1 MVRSLSL
8 TARRRRGGPA
18 VLPAG
23 VFPAVLGAFWPA
35 AVVAVC
41 LALAA
46 QPALAQDVEDQL
58 QRLQRELSD
67 LQRQVYGGA
76 APPAAAGGAAPTA
89 TAHMQ
94 IQLNDLERQ
103 LTNLTGPIAALV
115 FPLHTATTPPHRR
128 GAAVALSS
136 PPPKPRRPPP

>member
-1 MVRSLSL
+1 MTSMVRSLSL

-76 APPAAAGGAAPTA
+76 APPAAAGGAAPTE
-89 TAHMQ
+89 
-94 IQLNDLERQ
+94 IGR
-103 LTNLTGPIAALV
+103 AAGRDRV
-115 FPLHTATTPPHRR
+115 CSSVYISV
-128 GAAVALSS
+128 GAVS
-136 PPPKPRRPPP
+136 

>member
-1 MVRSLSL
+1 MTSMVRSLSL

-58 QRLQRELSD
+58 QRLQRELRSEEHTSE
-67 LQRQVYGGA
+67 LQSLMRISYDVFCRKKNKQDEINGA
-76 APPAAAGGAAPTA
+76 TL
-89 TAHMQ
+89 Q
-94 IQLNDLERQ
+94 QQ
-103 LTNLTGPIAALV
+103 
-115 FPLHTATTPPHRR
+115 R
-128 GAAVALSS
+128 GS
-136 PPPKPRRPPP
+136 

>member
-1 MVRSLSL
+1 MTSMVRSLSL

-58 QRLQRELSD
+58 QRLPRHLPD
-67 LQRQVYGGA
+67 LQRPVHGGA
-76 APPAAAGGAAPTA
+76 APPAPAGGDAPTA
-89 TAHMQ
+89 
-94 IQLNDLERQ
+94 
-103 LTNLTGPIAALV
+103 
-115 FPLHTATTPPHRR
+115 
-128 GAAVALSS
+128 
-136 PPPKPRRPPP
+136 PPPIYRIPTSVVSGKWVSVRVNPGGPLVP